1 MEYEEKK
8 MGGYK
13 VIFPSKDEETTKKYA
28 DLIAKARDV
37 LTDKRALRK
46 GSFLSQ
52 SEMEVE
58 KFK

>member
-1 MEYEEKK
+1 

-13 VIFPSKDEETTKKYA
+13 VIFPSKDEETTKKYVY
-28 DLIAKARDV
+28 LIAKTRDV

-46 GSFLSQ
+46 ESFLSQ
-52 SEMEVE
+52 SEIEVE